1 MSTPLSP
8 TRLALTRRLWL
19 AGAAGVALT
28 AHGRMAWGATQ
39 SDRPKLVVIIA
50 RGAMD
55 GLSVVVPHGDR
66 DYAAQRGVV
75 AIKPPG
81 EADGALPLDADF
93 GLHPAMTRLHGLAV
107 AGQAR
112 FAPAVAIP
120 ARLRSHFDA
129 QDVLE
134 SGSARLYGADDG
146 WLNRALSASGGR
158 RALAVGT
165 QTPLILRGPVQT
177 ASWSPGGP
185 TRTDDRVTTA
195 LMDLYA
201 NDPLLG
207 PALTAG
213 LEVEVEA
220 AMATD
225 GLELRR
231 NNVEGLGEAV
241 ARFMIAE
248 DGPDVVTLSL
258 DGYDTHARQ
267 GAAQGVL
274 ANQLRIQDRVIGGLR
289 DGLGEAW
296 ARTVIIIATE
306 FGRTV
311 RANGTGGTDHGTG
324 STLILAGGALRPGGI
339 VGDWPG
345 LSDGALFEG
354 RDLAPT
360 ADIRSVFKGVLRDH
374 MGLDRT
380 ALDTVVFPDSGEVAG
395 YAGLV

>member
-1 MSTPLSP
+1 MSTPLF
-8 TRLALTRRLWL
+8 LTRRLWL
-19 AGAAGVALT
+19 AGAAGVAVT
-28 AHGRMAWGATQ
+28 AHGRMAWGAAL

-66 DYAAQRGVV
+66 DYAAKRGVV
-75 AIKPPG
+75 AISPPG
-81 EADGALPLDADF
+81 EVGGALPLDSDF
-93 GLHPAMTRLHGLAV
+93 GIHPAMARLHGLAV

-146 WLNRALSASGGR
+146 WLNRALSVSGGR
-158 RALAVGT
+158 RGLAVGS
-165 QTPLILRGPVQT
+165 QTPLVLRGPVQT
-177 ASWSPGGP
+177 ASWTPGGP
-185 TRTDDRVTTA
+185 GRTDERVAAA

-201 NDPLLG
+201 DDPLLG

-213 LEVEVEA
+213 LEVETQAVS
-220 AMATD
+220 ATE

-248 DGPDVVTLSL
+248 EGPDVVTLSL

-289 DGLGEAW
+289 DGLGETW
-296 ARTVIIIATE
+296 ARTVIVVATE

-324 STLILAGGALRPGGI
+324 SALILAGGALRPGGI

-345 LSDGALFEG
+345 LSDGVLFEG

-374 MGLDRT
+374 MGLDRA
-380 ALDTVVFPDSGEVAG
+380 ALDTVVFPDSADAPG

>member
-1 MSTPLSP
+1 MSTPLF
-8 TRLALTRRLWL
+8 LTRRLWL
-19 AGAAGVALT
+19 AGAAGVAVT
-28 AHGRMAWGATQ
+28 AHGRMAWGAAL

-66 DYAAQRGVV
+66 DYAAKRGVV
-75 AIKPPG
+75 AISPPG
-81 EADGALPLDADF
+81 EVGGALPLDSDF
-93 GLHPAMTRLHGLAV
+93 GVHPAMARLHGLAV

-146 WLNRALSASGGR
+146 WLNRALSVSGGR
-158 RALAVGT
+158 RGLAVGS
-165 QTPLILRGPVQT
+165 QTPLVLRGPVQT
-177 ASWSPGGP
+177 ASWTPGGP
-185 TRTDDRVTTA
+185 GRTDERVATA

-201 NDPLLG
+201 DDPLLG

-213 LEVEVEA
+213 LEVETQAVS
-220 AMATD
+220 ATE

-248 DGPDVVTLSL
+248 EGPDVVTLSL

-289 DGLGEAW
+289 DGLGETW
-296 ARTVIIIATE
+296 ARTVIVVATE

-324 STLILAGGALRPGGI
+324 SALILAGGALRPGGI

-360 ADIRSVFKGVLRDH
+360 ADIRGVFKGVLRDH
-374 MGLDRT
+374 MGLDRA
-380 ALDTVVFPDSGEVAG
+380 ALDTVVFPDSADAPG

>member
-1 MSTPLSP
+1 MSTPPS
-8 TRLALTRRLWL
+8 LTRRLWL
-19 AGAAGVALT
+19 AGAAGVAVT
-28 AHGRMAWGATQ
+28 AHGRMAWGAAI

-66 DYAAQRGVV
+66 DYAAKRGVV
-75 AIKPPG
+75 AISPPG
-81 EADGALPLDADF
+81 EVGGALPLDSDF
-93 GLHPAMTRLHGLAV
+93 GLHPAMARLHGLAT

-120 ARLRSHFDA
+120 VRLRSHFDA

-134 SGSARLYGADDG
+134 SGAARLYGAADG
-146 WLNRALSASGGR
+146 WLNRALSVSGER
-158 RALAVGT
+158 RGLAVGS
-165 QTPLILRGPVQT
+165 QTPLVLRGPVQT
-177 ASWSPGGP
+177 ASWTPGGP
-185 TRTDDRVTTA
+185 GRTDERVAAA

-201 NDPLLG
+201 GDPLLG

-220 AMATD
+220 VSATE

-231 NNVEGLGEAV
+231 NNIEGLGEAV

-296 ARTVIIIATE
+296 TRTVIIVATE

-324 STLILAGGALRPGGI
+324 SALILAGGALRSGGI

-345 LSDGALFEG
+345 LSDGNLFED

-360 ADIRSVFKGVLRDH
+360 ADIRGVFKGVLRDH

-380 ALDTVVFPDSGEVAG
+380 ALDTVVFPDSAGVAG
-395 YAGLV
+395 STGLV

>member
-1 MSTPLSP
+1 
-8 TRLALTRRLWL
+8 
-19 AGAAGVALT
+19 
-28 AHGRMAWGATQ
+28 
-39 SDRPKLVVIIA
+39 
-50 RGAMD
+50 
-55 GLSVVVPHGDR
+55 
-66 DYAAQRGVV
+66 
-75 AIKPPG
+75 
-81 EADGALPLDADF
+81 
-93 GLHPAMTRLHGLAV
+93 
-107 AGQAR
+107 
-112 FAPAVAIP
+112 
-120 ARLRSHFDA
+120 
-129 QDVLE
+129 
-134 SGSARLYGADDG
+134 
-146 WLNRALSASGGR
+146 
-158 RALAVGT
+158 
-165 QTPLILRGPVQT
+165 
-177 ASWSPGGP
+177 
-185 TRTDDRVTTA
+185 
-195 LMDLYA
+195 MDLYA

-248 DGPDVVTLSL
+248 EGPDVVTLSL

-289 DGLGEAW
+289 DGLGETW
-296 ARTVIIIATE
+296 ARTVIIVATE

-311 RANGTGGTDHGTG
+311 RMNGTGGTDHGTG
-324 STLILAGGALRPGGI
+324 SALILAGGALRSGGI

-360 ADIRSVFKGVLRDH
+360 ADIRSIFKGVLRDH

-380 ALDTVVFPDSGEVAG
+380 ALDTVVFPDSAGVPG